1 MSSPLRRATRSLT
14 RLGAAAQNALEIAR
28 FGGLETGDEPSPYD
42 VVSSGPVHRLRR
54 YFPDRADERPD
65 RPPILLVPPLMVST
79 EVYDV
84 SPTTSGVAQLAA
96 RGIDPWVVDFGAPE
110 REEGGLDRTVTDHVL
125 AVSAAIDEVVAV
137 TGQGVHLAGY
147 SQGGMFCYQT
157 AAYRRSGGIA
167 SLITFGSPVDT
178 HGGMPFGLPEE
189 LVSRLAGLA
198 AGPVRNVSLPAWAVR
213 TGFQLLDP
221 VKTARQRLDFLLQ
234 LHDRDALLLREGQRR
249 FLDREGWVAYAGPA
263 IADLLE
269 QFVHH
274 NRMLEG
280 GFVIDGRLV
289 TLADIDSP
297 TLCFVGHVDE
307 IARPVT
313 VRGILR
319 AAPRAEVYERG
330 MPAGHFGL
338 VVGTK
343 AVEITWPAVAGWV
356 RHVLDQG
363 DLPDGISPMTDVTDD
378 DGHGLHVQYGLE
390 LAADVGT
397 NVVRSLASAA
407 ESVVD
412 AVVDVA
418 GAGVEQLPRLVR
430 LQRARRDTPMSM
442 GLVMDQQARRHPDET
457 FFLFEDRAH
466 TWGDAKRR
474 IDNIV
479 RGLLHVGVRQGEHVG
494 VLMGT
499 RPSALALV
507 AALSRLGAVA
517 VMLRPDGPLEREA
530 QLGQVS
536 RIVADPE
543 HAEDAQGAADV
554 PVLVL
559 GGGGDPRELGFGLT
573 DMERIDPEAVAL
585 PAWYRRNPGRAE
597 DLAFVLFTGAGERTR
612 VNRITNRRWA
622 LSAFGTASAAR
633 LSGADTVYSVTPIH
647 HPSGL
652 LTSIGGA
659 VAGGARLALATS
671 FDPSTFW
678 SEVRRY
684 GVTIVSYTWT
694 LCRDLVEAP
703 VNPSERHHP
712 VRLFVGSGMPAG
724 LWRRVLDRFAPAGV
738 LEFYASTEGGVVLG
752 NTSGKK
758 IGSKG
763 RPLPGSADV
772 AVAAYDIDAG
782 RLVEREDGF
791 AVQCR
796 PGEVGML
803 LARVDDTHGPTAA
816 TPLRGVFQRDD
827 AWVATG
833 DLFRVDEDGD
843 FWWVDTVVALVQTS
857 RGAVGT
863 VPIEAVI
870 GSVPGVDLVAVYGAR
885 PAPHGDEV
893 VVAAVTERDGHGIDP
908 SGLTAAVMSLPTHH
922 RPSVVH
928 VIDEMPRTTWFRP
941 RKVPLREAG
950 LPGPGAR
957 GWMWDAEAHGY
968 LPLDADRLAG
978 LEGLAG

>member
-1 MSSPLRRATRSLT
+1 MSSPLRRAARSVT
-14 RLGAAAQNALEIAR
+14 RLGVAAQNALEVAR
-28 FGGLETGDEPSPYD
+28 FGGLETGDEPSPYE
-42 VVSSGPVHRLRR
+42 VAARGSVHRLRR
-54 YFPDRADERPD
+54 YFPHRAADRPD
-65 RPPILLVPPLMVST
+65 RPPVLLVPPLMVST

-84 SPTTSGVAQLAA
+84 SPTTSAVAALAA

-125 AVSAAIDEVVAV
+125 AVSAAIDVVRET
-137 TGQGVHLAGY
+137 TGRDVHLGGY

-157 AAYRRSGGIA
+157 AAYRRSAGLA

-189 LVSRLAGLA
+189 LVSRVAGLA
-198 AGPVRNVSLPAWAVR
+198 AGPIRNVSLPAWAVR

-221 VKTARQRLDFLLQ
+221 VKTARQRIDFLLQ
-234 LHDRDALLLREGQRR
+234 LHDRDALLPREGQRR

-289 TLADIDSP
+289 TLADIDTP
-297 TLCFVGHVDE
+297 TLCFVGDVDE
-307 IARPVT
+307 IARPAT

-319 AAPRAEVYERG
+319 AAPKAEVHERR

-343 AVEITWPAVAGWV
+343 ATEITWPTVAGWI
-356 RHVLDQG
+356 RHVHDEG
-363 DLPDGISPMTDVTDD
+363 PLPDGVEPMRDPSV
-378 DGHGLHVQYGLE
+378 DGDQALHVQFGLE
-390 LAADVGT
+390 LAADVGV
-397 NVVRSLASAA
+397 NLARSFGRAA

-412 AVVDVA
+412 TVRDVA
-418 GAGVEQLPRLVR
+418 EAGVEQLPRLVR
-430 LQRARRDTPMSM
+430 LERTRRDTPTSM
-442 GLVMDQQARRHPDET
+442 GLLLDQQARRHPHDT
-457 FFLFEDRAH
+457 FFLFEDRGH
-466 TWGDAKRR
+466 TWGDAKTR

-517 VMLRPDGPLEREA
+517 VMLRPDGPLERET
-530 QLGQVS
+530 QLGQVT

-543 HAEDAQGAADV
+543 HAEAARDAADV

-559 GGGGDPRELGFGLT
+559 GGGGEPRELGFGLT
-573 DMERIDPEAVAL
+573 DMERIDPDAVTV
-585 PAWYRRNPGRAE
+585 PAWYRPNPGRAD
-597 DLAFVLFTGAGERTR
+597 DLAFVLFTGAGDRTR

-622 LSAFGTASAAR
+622 LSAYGTAAAAT

-659 VAGGARLALATS
+659 IAGGARLALASS
-671 FDPSTFW
+671 FDPTTFW

-703 VNPSERHHP
+703 PNPAERHHP

-724 LWRRVLDRFAPAGV
+724 LWRRVVDRFAPAGV
-738 LEFYASTEGGVVLG
+738 LEFYASTEGEVVLG

-763 RPLPGSADV
+763 RPIPGSAEV
-772 AVAAYDIDAG
+772 AVAAYDVDAG
-782 RLVEREDGF
+782 RLVERGDGF
-791 AVQCR
+791 AVRCR

-803 LARVDDTHGPTAA
+803 LARVDHTRALGSV
-816 TPLRGVFQRDD
+816 TPLRGVFHRDD

-843 FWWVDTVVALVQTS
+843 HWWVDNVVALVHTA
-857 RGAVGT
+857 RGTVGT
-863 VPIEAVI
+863 VPVEQAIGAVE
-870 GSVPGVDLVAVYGAR
+870 GVDLVAVYGVR
-885 PAPHGDEV
+885 PQPDADEV
-893 VVAAVTERDGHGIDP
+893 VVAGVTERQGHTIDP
-908 SGLTAAVMSLPTHH
+908 AALTAAVTPLPDHH
-922 RPSVVH
+922 RPVVVH
-928 VIDEMPRTTWFRP
+928 VLDEMPRTTWFRP

-950 LPGPGAR
+950 LPDAGAR
-957 GWMWDAEAHGY
+957 AWVWDREAHGY
-968 LPLDADRLAG
+968 LPSDEDRLA
-978 LEGLAG
+978 AVANA

>member
-1 MSSPLRRATRSLT
+1 MTSPLRRVARSVTRV
-14 RLGAAAQNALEIAR
+14 GAAAQNALEIAR
-28 FGGLETGDEPSPYD
+28 FGGLETEDAPSPHE
-42 VVSSGPVHRLRR
+42 VVASGPVHRLRR
-54 YFPDRADERPD
+54 YFPERAAARPD
-65 RPPILLVPPLMVST
+65 RPPVLLVPPLMVST

-84 SPTTSGVAQLAA
+84 SSATSAVALLAA
-96 RGIDPWVVDFGAPE
+96 RGLDPWVVDFGAPE

-125 AVSAAIDEVVAV
+125 AVSDAIDAV
-137 TGQGVHLAGY
+137 RAATGRDVHLGGY

-157 AAYRRSGGIA
+157 AAYRRSDGIA

-189 LVSRLAGLA
+189 LVSRVAGLA
-198 AGPVRNVSLPAWAVR
+198 AGPIRNVSLPAWAVR
-213 TGFQLLDP
+213 RGFQLLDP
-221 VKTARQRLDFLLQ
+221 IKTARQRLDFLLQ
-234 LHDRDALLLREGQRR
+234 LHDREALLPREGQRR

-269 QFVHH
+269 EFVHH

-280 GFVIDGRLV
+280 GFVVDGRLV
-289 TLADIDSP
+289 TLADVDSP
-297 TLCFVGHVDE
+297 TLCFIGEVDE

-313 VRGILR
+313 VRGIQR
-319 AAPRAEVYERG
+319 AAPRATVHERT
-330 MPAGHFGL
+330 MDAGHFGL
-338 VVGTK
+338 VVGTR
-343 AVEITWPAVAGWV
+343 AVEVTWPTVAGWV
-356 RHVLDQG
+356 RFVEDG
-363 DLPDGISPMTDVTDD
+363 GAPPDGVVPMREPVDD
-378 DGHGLHVQYGLE
+378 DGQGLHVQYGLE
-390 LAADVGT
+390 LAADVGMS
-397 NVVRSLASAA
+397 VVRSMARAA

-412 AVVDVA
+412 TAVDVA

-430 LQRARRDTPMSM
+430 LQRARRDTLMSM
-442 GLVMDQQARRHPDET
+442 GRVMAEQARHHPDET

-466 TWGDAKRR
+466 TWGDADRR

-507 AALSRLGAVA
+507 AALSRLGAVG
-517 VMLRPDGPLEREA
+517 VMLRPDGPLEREVL
-530 QLGQVS
+530 LGQVT
-536 RIVADPE
+536 RVIADPE
-543 HAEDAQGAADV
+543 HATAAQAAADV

-559 GGGGDPRELGFGLT
+559 GGGGEPRELGFGLT
-573 DMERIDPEAVAL
+573 DMERIDPGAVTV
-585 PAWYRRNPGRAE
+585 PAWYRPNPGRAE
-597 DLAFVLFTGAGERTR
+597 DLAFILFTGAGERTR

-622 LSAFGTASAAR
+622 LSAYGTATAAR

-671 FDPSTFW
+671 FDPTTFW

-703 VNPSERHHP
+703 PNPAERHHP

-724 LWRRVLDRFAPAGV
+724 LWRRVVDRFAPAGV

-758 IGSKG
+758 TGSKG

-772 AVAAYDIDAG
+772 AVAAYDVDAG
-782 RLVEREDGF
+782 RLVERPDGF
-791 AVQCR
+791 AVRCDA
-796 PGEVGML
+796 GEVGML
-803 LARVDDTHGPTAA
+803 LARVDHTRGPTGA

-863 VPIEAVI
+863 VPIEQALGAVEA
-870 GSVPGVDLVAVYGAR
+870 VDLVAVYGVR
-885 PAPHGDEV
+885 PRPGRDEV
-893 VVAAVTERDGHGIDP
+893 VVAAVTERDGHEIDP
-908 SGLTAAVMSLPTHH
+908 ADLTAAAMALPAHH
-922 RPSVVH
+922 RPVVVH

-950 LPGPGAR
+950 LPGPDAR
-957 GWMWDAEAHGY
+957 GWAWDDEAHGY
-968 LPLDADRLAG
+968 LPLDRDRLD
-978 LEGLAG
+978 GLAG

>member
-1 MSSPLRRATRSLT
+1 MIGRATRSIT
-14 RLGAAAQNALEIAR
+14 RLGVAAQNALEIAR
-28 FGGLETGDEPSPYD
+28 FGGLETGDEPSPYE
-42 VVSSGPVHRLRR
+42 VLAEGPVHRLRR
-54 YFPDRADERPD
+54 YFADRAAERPD

-84 SPTTSGVAQLAA
+84 SPTTSAVGQLAA

-110 REEGGLDRTVTDHVL
+110 HEEGGLDRTVTDHVL
-125 AVSAAIDEVVAV
+125 AVSAAVDEVREV
-137 TGQGVHLAGY
+137 TGHDVHLAGY

-157 AAYRRSGGIA
+157 AAYRRSDGIA
-167 SLITFGSPVDT
+167 SLVTFGSPVDT

-189 LVSRLAGLA
+189 LVSRLAGVA
-198 AGPVRNVSLPAWAVR
+198 AGPLRNVSLPAWAVR

-234 LHDRDALLLREGQRR
+234 LHDREALLPREGQRR

-269 QFVHH
+269 QFVQH

-289 TLADIDSP
+289 TLADVDTP
-297 TLCFVGHVDE
+297 TLCFIGEVDE

-319 AAPRAEVYERG
+319 AAPRAQVYERR

-343 AVEITWPAVAGWV
+343 AVEITWPAVAGWI
-356 RHVLDQG
+356 RHVEDQ
-363 DLPDGISPMTDVTDD
+363 DALPEGIEPMEDASESDE
-378 DGHGLHVQYGLE
+378 HGLHLQFGLE
-390 LAADVGT
+390 LATDVGM
-397 NVVRSLASAA
+397 NVVRSLASAGQ
-407 ESVVD
+407 SVVD
-412 AVVDVA
+412 AAVDVA

-442 GLVMDQQARRHPDET
+442 GLLLDQQARRRPNET

-466 TWGDAKRR
+466 TWGDAATR

-517 VMLRPDGPLEREA
+517 VVMRPDGPLEREA
-530 QLGQVS
+530 ELGQVT

-543 HAEDAQGAADV
+543 HAEAARAAADV

-559 GGGGDPRELGFGLT
+559 GGGGEPRELGFGLT
-573 DMERIDPEAVAL
+573 DMERIDPDAVPL
-585 PAWYRRNPGRAE
+585 PAWYRPNPGRAE

-622 LSAFGTASAAR
+622 LSAFGTASAAT

-671 FDPSTFW
+671 FDPTTFW
-678 SEVRRY
+678 NEVRRY

-703 VNPSERHHP
+703 PHPAERHHP

-772 AVAAYDIDAG
+772 AVAAYDVDAG

-791 AVQCR
+791 AVACR
-796 PGEVGML
+796 AGEVGML
-803 LARVDDTHGPTAA
+803 LARVDHTRGATAG

-833 DLFRVDEDGD
+833 DLFRVDADGD
-843 FWWVDTVVALVQTS
+843 FWWVDTMAALVHTA

-863 VPIEAVI
+863 VPIERVLGA
-870 GSVPGVDLVAVYGAR
+870 VPGVDLVAVYGVR
-885 PAPHGDEV
+885 PDAETDEV
-893 VVAAVTERDGHGIDP
+893 VLAAVTERDGHEITP
-908 SGLTAAVMSLPTHH
+908 ASLTAAVMALPAHH
-922 RPSVVH
+922 RPAVVH
-928 VIDEMPRTTWFRP
+928 VIEQMPRTTWFRP
-941 RKVPLREAG
+941 RKVPLRDAG
-950 LPGPGAR
+950 LPGPDAR
-957 GWMWDAEAHGY
+957 GWAWDDEAHGY
-968 LPLDADRLAG
+968 LPLDADRLAA
-978 LEGLAG
+978 LAG

>member
-1 MSSPLRRATRSLT
+1 MIGRATRSIT
-14 RLGAAAQNALEIAR
+14 RLGVAAQNALEIAR
-28 FGGLETGDEPSPYD
+28 FGGLETGDEPSPYE
-42 VVSSGPVHRLRR
+42 VVAGDPVHRLRR
-54 YFPDRADERPD
+54 YFADRATERPD

-84 SPTTSGVAQLAA
+84 SPSTSAVAQLAA

-110 REEGGLDRTVTDHVL
+110 HEEGGLDRTVTDHVL
-125 AVSAAIDEVVAV
+125 AVSAAVDEVRQA
-137 TGQGVHLAGY
+137 TGHDVHLAGY

-157 AAYRRSGGIA
+157 AAYRRSDGIA
-167 SLITFGSPVDT
+167 SLVTFGSPVDT

-189 LVSRLAGLA
+189 LVSRVAGLA

-234 LHDRDALLLREGQRR
+234 LHDREALLPREGQRR

-269 QFVHH
+269 QFVQH

-289 TLADIDSP
+289 TLADVDSP
-297 TLCFVGHVDE
+297 TLCFIGEVDE

-319 AAPRAEVYERG
+319 AAPRAQVYERR

-343 AVEITWPAVAGWV
+343 AVEITWPAVAGWI
-356 RHVLDQG
+356 RHVEDQDALPEGIEPMHDGG
-363 DLPDGISPMTDVTDD
+363 DSDEQ
-378 DGHGLHVQYGLE
+378 GLHLQFGLE
-390 LAADVGT
+390 LATDVGM

-442 GLVMDQQARRHPDET
+442 GLLLDRQARRHPNET

-466 TWGDAKRR
+466 TWGDAATR

-517 VMLRPDGPLEREA
+517 VVMRPDGPLEREA
-530 QLGQVS
+530 ELGQVA

-543 HAEDAQGAADV
+543 HAEAARAAADV

-559 GGGGDPRELGFGLT
+559 GGGGEPRELGFGLT
-573 DMERIDPEAVAL
+573 DMERIDPDAVPL
-585 PAWYRRNPGRAE
+585 PAWYRPNPGRAE

-622 LSAFGTASAAR
+622 LSAFGTASAAA

-671 FDPSTFW
+671 FDPTTFW
-678 SEVRRY
+678 NEVRRY

-703 VNPSERHHP
+703 PSPAERHHP

-758 IGSKG
+758 IGAKG

-772 AVAAYDIDAG
+772 AVAAYDVDAG

-791 AVQCR
+791 AVACR

-803 LARVDDTHGPTAA
+803 LARVDDTRATTTA

-833 DLFRVDEDGD
+833 DLFLVDADGD
-843 FWWVDTVVALVQTS
+843 FWWVDTVVALVQTA

-863 VPIEAVI
+863 VPIERVLGDVA
-870 GSVPGVDLVAVYGAR
+870 GVDLVAVYGVR
-885 PAPHGDEV
+885 PDAEADEV
-893 VVAAVTERDGHGIDP
+893 VLAAVTERTGDEITP
-908 SGLTAAVMSLPTHH
+908 ASLTAAVMALPAHH
-922 RPSVVH
+922 RPAVVH
-928 VIDEMPRTTWFRP
+928 VIDAMPRTTWFRP

-950 LPGPGAR
+950 LPGPDAR
-957 GWMWDAEAHGY
+957 GWAWDDEAHGY
-968 LPLDADRLAG
+968 LPLDADRLAAM
-978 LEGLAG
+978 AG